1 MRKNQHNRNA
11 GPLLSQK
18 RNLKLSSETI
28 RALTE
33 QELPLVAGGCPT
45 GSWPSAGTG
54 GSVQTDSGTV
64 C

>member
-1 MRKNQHNRNA
+1 MRKNQHDRYA
-11 GPLLSQK
+11 GPLLSRK
-18 RNLKLSSETI
+18 RNLKLSTETI

-45 GSWPSAGTG
+45 GSWPSATSGT
-54 GSVQTDSGTV
+54 SQQTDSGTV